1 MIYINEHAIIGI
13 QEVQDKY
20 RTSTGQVSYGQL

>member
-13 QEVQDKY
+13 QDVQDKY
-20 RTSTGQVSYGQL
+20 RISTGQVSHRQL